1 VRKASFPG
9 QSAWGLLDVL
19 YMCWDQSVK
28 HVKTS
33 PPSVPR
39 TEFVTTVATWRC
51 ASFSPRNDVG
61 QQIGLRVRAS
71 AKKIAFRND
80 VLSRRQRLILFPTE
94 TIWICVGASKVR
106 NICSVRGRKD
116 KTCFTHFDRLT
127 LRRIVSGTFRPWN
140 I

>member
-1 VRKASFPG
+1 MRRASFPG
-9 QSAWGLLDVL
+9 QSAWGRLDVL
-19 YMCWDQSVK
+19 QSTCQVCQDLDF
-28 HVKTS
+28 
-33 PPSVPR
+33 PPSVPG

-51 ASFSPRNDVG
+51 ASHSGMMLGNKSIQESVHQPKN
-61 QQIGLRVRAS
+61 IT
-71 AKKIAFRND
+71 FRND
-80 VLSRRQRLILFPTE
+80 VLSRRERLMFFPTE

-127 LRRIVSGTFRPWN
+127 LRRIVSGTLRPWN